1 VAHIMTT
8 RNIGGP
14 IDWAT
19 LYGREQYRPTDGEAL
34 QAECR
39 RMHREGLKPRDIAVA
54 LKIGVAAVLQV
65 LEVATE
71 AQ

>member
-1 VAHIMTT
+1 MT

-19 LYGREQYRPTDGEAL
+19 LYGRDQHRPTDGETL
-34 QAECR
+34 RAEIR
-39 RMHREGLKPRDIAVA
+39 HLHASGLKTHDIAA
-54 LKIGVAAVLQV
+54 SLRIGVTAVDQA
-65 LEVATE
+65 LEVAAE

>member
-1 VAHIMTT
+1 MTA

-19 LYGREQYRPTDGEAL
+19 LYGRDQHRPTDGEAV

-39 RMHREGLKPRDIAVA
+39 RLRETGLTPHDIANV
-54 LKIGVAAVLQV
+54 LKIGLGAVQQALRDAA
-65 LEVATE
+65 
-71 AQ
+71 